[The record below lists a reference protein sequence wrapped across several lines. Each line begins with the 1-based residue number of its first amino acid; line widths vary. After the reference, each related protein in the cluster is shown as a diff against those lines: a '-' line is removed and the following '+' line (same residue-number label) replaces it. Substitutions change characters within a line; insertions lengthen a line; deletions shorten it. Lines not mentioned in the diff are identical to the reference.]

1 MALAARSRFSP
12 CLAPSVY
19 VPQYAIAAGET
30 AMTDQLETHGAEE
43 TFWNPEAHVVVCLAC
58 DADIV
63 V

>member
-1 MALAARSRFSP
+1 
-12 CLAPSVY
+12 
-19 VPQYAIAAGET
+19 
-30 AMTDQLETHGAEE
+30 MTDQLETHGAEE